1 MSFKG
6 TKEDA
11 AQYVADLLKASKPGS
26 LSITITLQDTS
37 GDCSVLTAI
46 DMSSEDIVKMLGQ
59 ACLEQL
65 TSTL

>member
-1 MSFKG
+1 MSFSGNK
-6 TKEDA
+6 KDA
-11 AQYVADLLKASKPGS
+11 AQFVAEALLLSKPGS

-37 GDCSVLTAI
+37 GACSVLTAI

-65 TSTL
+65 TNTL